1 MSTEKII
8 VPVIHLNG
16 TSKKE
21 LMRQAEEAGEALSK
35 AIDALYKMTPNGRDY
50 YHTDNFRDAVE
61 RHCARVRLV
70 ADVKG
75 EIDVILDGLDEQ
87 D

>member
-1 MSTEKII
+1 MNTEKII

-21 LMRQAEEAGEALSK
+21 LLRQVEEAGEALVK
-35 AIDALYKMTPNGRDY
+35 AIDALYNSAPNARDY
-50 YHTDNFRDAVE
+50 YHTDNFKAVVE
-61 RHCARVRLV
+61 QHRRRVRMV
-70 ADVKG
+70 TEVKN